1 MVKQK
6 SFTEILLLIICCIFI
21 FFGTM
26 NLIVPKKM
34 TLFVMK
40 GVNADYALLLQ
51 QFLGS
56 SYLLLA
62 VFTYLL
68 KHSKG
73 KSLYITLGSI
83 NIIAFIHL
91 YLIFKCQYLI
101 TIPLVYFLF
110 IILIQICLFIA
121 LNEQLKNK

>member
-1 MVKQK
+1 
-6 SFTEILLLIICCIFI
+6 
-21 FFGTM
+21 
-26 NLIVPKKM
+26 M

-56 SYLLLA
+56 AYLLLA